1 MCTNKIKL
9 SISLFTLLQA
19 VLLTGCIS
27 YEPTTLVPS
36 LNLSAE
42 KIEFVGSA
50 NPAGSRIDFGV
61 ELALNESDSLSN
73 IEILPGVR
81 VRSIA
86 ANGPADLAGIQPGD
100 IILSINGSLSNHPD
114 AVLALQQSLGLEN
127 AVFQVRRNTTVFEAT
142 VIPRTI
148 NSNPAPRE
156 LYRIDPIASRAAY
169 RTEIL
174 SIDEQPPIAAARVV
188 DIYQKSPLNGAAI
201 KVDDMILAVNGIAL
215 NSAQDLVSRFN
226 LEYELGETVSLSV
239 FDGESVSEKRFALW
253 NPGRR
258 VSALSLGPLLRYQS
272 SLTPDS
278 KSLDI
283 LDLWLFSLYSYKRID
298 KERSHSILGLINY
311 SSDLG
316 ALVEEDN

>member
-1 MCTNKIKL
+1 
-9 SISLFTLLQA
+9 
-19 VLLTGCIS
+19 
-27 YEPTTLVPS
+27 
-36 LNLSAE
+36 
-42 KIEFVGSA
+42 
-50 NPAGSRIDFGV
+50 
-61 ELALNESDSLSN
+61 
-73 IEILPGVR
+73 
-81 VRSIA
+81 
-86 ANGPADLAGIQPGD
+86 
-100 IILSINGSLSNHPD
+100 
-114 AVLALQQSLGLEN
+114 
-127 AVFQVRRNTTVFEAT
+127 
-142 VIPRTI
+142 
-148 NSNPAPRE
+148 
-156 LYRIDPIASRAAY
+156 
-169 RTEIL
+169 
-174 SIDEQPPIAAARVV
+174 
-188 DIYQKSPLNGAAI
+188 
-201 KVDDMILAVNGIAL
+201 MILAVNGIAL